1 MTASLKM
8 PSYLTNGERRTMKTP
23 EHLKY
28 TETHEWIKT
37 EVDGT
42 LAVGITDHA
51 QEVLG
56 DIVFLELPPIGKH
69 YARGEAC
76 AVIESVKAASD
87 INMPVAGVVVAVND
101 ALAKSPQQVNADA
114 YGAWMFRIK
123 PDDAADT
130 GSLMDAAAYAGHA
143 AK

>member
-1 MTASLKM
+1 
-8 PSYLTNGERRTMKTP
+8 MKTP

-37 EVDGT
+37 EADGT

-56 DIVFLELPPIGKH
+56 DIVFLELPPVGKR
-69 YARGEAC
+69 YAQGEAC

-87 INMPVAGVVVAVND
+87 IYIPVAGEVVAAND
-101 ALAKSPQQVNADA
+101 ALVQSPEQVNADA

-123 PDDAADT
+123 PDNAGDI

>member
-1 MTASLKM
+1 
-8 PSYLTNGERRTMKTP
+8 MKTP

-28 TETHEWIKT
+28 TETHEWIRT
-37 EVDGT
+37 EADGT
-42 LAVGITDHA
+42 LAVGVTDHA

-56 DIVFLELPPIGKH
+56 DIVFLELPPVGKR
-69 YARGEAC
+69 YAQGEAC

-87 INMPVAGVVVAVND
+87 IYMPVAGEVVAAND
-101 ALAKSPQQVNADA
+101 ALVQSPERINADA

-123 PDDAADT
+123 PDNAGDIS
-130 GSLMDAAAYAGHA
+130 SLMDAAAYAGHA

>member
-1 MTASLKM
+1 
-8 PSYLTNGERRTMKTP
+8 MKIP

-28 TETHEWIKT
+28 TETHEWIRT
-37 EVDGT
+37 EADGT

-56 DIVFLELPPIGKH
+56 DIVFLELPPVGKR
-69 YARGEAC
+69 YAQGEAC

-87 INMPVAGVVVAVND
+87 IYMPVAGEVVGAND
-101 ALAKSPQQVNADA
+101 ALVQSPEQVNADA

-123 PDDAADT
+123 PDNAGDIGNLMGAAT
-130 GSLMDAAAYAGHA
+130 YAGHA

>member
-1 MTASLKM
+1 
-8 PSYLTNGERRTMKTP
+8 MKTP

-28 TETHEWIKT
+28 TETHEWVRT
-37 EVDGT
+37 ETDGT

-56 DIVFLELPPIGKH
+56 DIVFLELPQVGKR
-69 YARGEAC
+69 YVQGEAC

-87 INMPVAGVVVAVND
+87 INMPVAGVVVAAND
-101 ALAKSPQQVNADA
+101 ALAKSPEQVNADA

-123 PDDAADT
+123 PDNAAGIGT
-130 GSLMDAAAYAGHA
+130 LMDAAAYAGHA

>member
-1 MTASLKM
+1 
-8 PSYLTNGERRTMKTP
+8 MKIP

-37 EVDGT
+37 EADGM
-42 LAVGITDHA
+42 LAVGITEHA
-51 QEVLG
+51 QAVLG
-56 DIVFLELPPIGKH
+56 DIVFLELPPAGKR
-69 YARGEAC
+69 YAQGEAC

-87 INMPVAGVVVAVND
+87 IYMPVAGEVVAAND
-101 ALAKSPQQVNADA
+101 ALVRAPEQVNADA

-123 PDDAADT
+123 PDNAADV
-130 GSLMDAAAYAGHA
+130 GSLMDAAAYTGHA

>member
-1 MTASLKM
+1 
-8 PSYLTNGERRTMKTP
+8 MKTP
-23 EHLKY
+23 ERLKY
-28 TETHEWIKT
+28 TETHEWVRA
-37 EVDGT
+37 EPDGT

-56 DIVFLELPPIGKH
+56 DIVFLELPPVGKRF
-69 YARGEAC
+69 AQGEAC

-87 INMPVAGVVVAVND
+87 INMPIAGVVVAAND
-101 ALAKSPQQVNADA
+101 ALAKSPEQVNADA

-123 PDDAADT
+123 PDDAA
-130 GSLMDAAAYAGHA
+130 GIASLMDAAAYAGHA

>member
-1 MTASLKM
+1 
-8 PSYLTNGERRTMKTP
+8 MKTP

-28 TETHEWIKT
+28 TETHEWIGT
-37 EVDGT
+37 EADGT
-42 LAVGITDHA
+42 LAMGITDHA

-56 DIVFLELPPIGKH
+56 DIVFLELPPIGKRF
-69 YARGEAC
+69 AQGEAC

-87 INMPVAGVVVAVND
+87 IYMPVAGEVVAAND
-101 ALAKSPQQVNADA
+101 ALVQSPERINADA

-123 PDDAADT
+123 PDNAGDI

>member
-1 MTASLKM
+1 
-8 PSYLTNGERRTMKTP
+8 MKTP

-28 TETHEWIKT
+28 TETHEWIRT
-37 EVDGT
+37 ETDGT

-56 DIVFLELPPIGKH
+56 DIVFLELPPVGKR
-69 YARGEAC
+69 YAQGEPC

-87 INMPVAGVVVAVND
+87 INMPVAGVVIAVND
-101 ALAKSPQQVNADA
+101 ALAKSPEQVNADA
-114 YGAWMFRIK
+114 YAAWMFRIK

-130 GSLMDAAAYAGHA
+130 SGLMDAAAYAGHA

>member
-1 MTASLKM
+1 
-8 PSYLTNGERRTMKTP
+8 MKTP

-28 TETHEWIKT
+28 TETHEWIGT
-37 EVDGT
+37 EADGT

-56 DIVFLELPPIGKH
+56 DIVFLELPPVGKRF
-69 YARGEAC
+69 AQGEAC

-87 INMPVAGVVVAVND
+87 INMPVAGTVVAAND
-101 ALAKSPQQVNADA
+101 ALVGAPEQVNADA
-114 YGAWMFRIK
+114 YSAWMFRIK
-123 PDDAADT
+123 PDQPEDIA
-130 GSLMDAAAYAGHA
+130 SLMDSAAYAGHA